1 MPSKFK
7 ERLPNL
13 YKDHGIADL
22 TMGLYTKDANLD
34 SVWNDISQEPLEFAQ
49 KYIGKDFMQEMRET
63 SKGGY
68 LYVIRL
74 VKEFLKVFSDIENVM
89 KESESVEITDMIDR
103 IMKLGRNIGFKD
115 SLIHELTMSSIP
127 TPGTSKTTDP
137 FISLKAFAYLFTLL
151 PLEWSHMRKEYFLFP
166 GGSVLYETVICRLIW
181 ITLHCIVDSIRFHFE
196 IKIDKNNVIK
206 AISSKN
212 PALRPKKLPKMDIPI
227 VEQRQPLLQ
236 TPQIKTSD
244 VPPNISL
251 TTFPSKSKSNP
262 NPTIFNTIPKT
273 QHIYAESFL
282 QVSKKEFCRT
292 SSNNSLIY
300 SLINDANP
308 NINLIIHPDLA
319 TMLPSATKIFFENY
333 LQKIAAK
340 LKNTISCG
348 EVKYLTEKTMN
359 ITKKPYIFEMNENV
373 NIRFHQKLGTLV
385 HMLART
391 ILNTEEFEAAPEM
404 FEIFAP
410 IFTVGRS
417 EYIFSTNKTTS
428 IFSHG

>member
-166 GGSVLYETVICRLIW
+166 GGSVLYET
-181 ITLHCIVDSIRFHFE
+181 
-196 IKIDKNNVIK
+196 
-206 AISSKN
+206 
-212 PALRPKKLPKMDIPI
+212 
-227 VEQRQPLLQ
+227 
-236 TPQIKTSD
+236 
-244 VPPNISL
+244 
-251 TTFPSKSKSNP
+251 
-262 NPTIFNTIPKT
+262 
-273 QHIYAESFL
+273 
-282 QVSKKEFCRT
+282 
-292 SSNNSLIY
+292 
-300 SLINDANP
+300 
-308 NINLIIHPDLA
+308 
-319 TMLPSATKIFFENY
+319 
-333 LQKIAAK
+333 
-340 LKNTISCG
+340 
-348 EVKYLTEKTMN
+348 
-359 ITKKPYIFEMNENV
+359 MNENV